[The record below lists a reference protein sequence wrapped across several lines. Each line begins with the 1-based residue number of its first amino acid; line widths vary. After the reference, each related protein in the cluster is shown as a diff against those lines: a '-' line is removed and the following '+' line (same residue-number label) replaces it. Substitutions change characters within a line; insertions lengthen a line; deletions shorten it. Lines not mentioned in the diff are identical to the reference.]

1 MLTVGILGAGGMGA
15 VHARHYA
22 RMADVRLVF
31 HDPNAE
37 QAKAFQERFGA
48 ESSPSAEDLI
58 ARVEVVDLCLP
69 TPLHVS
75 LGLKAVAAGRAV
87 FIEKPLAGSLEEGA
101 RLVEAAEKAN
111 VPLMPGQVVRFFP
124 EFATGRRLVA
134 QGAVG
139 TPAAARVRR
148 GGGAPRG
155 LDRWFLDHSKSGGIL
170 LDLAVHDFDW
180 LRWTLGEVKRIY
192 SRSVTAKAGQGVD
205 YALTTM
211 TFDSGCVAH
220 VENTWMDPSGG
231 RAAFEIAGSG
241 GLIQY
246 DSRQTATL
254 RTHTEGKSVAE
265 APLLPADDP
274 YYNELRQFVD
284 AVQSGRPTPVTG
296 RDGLMALSIALA
308 ARESALTDRVVCP
321 AREF

>member
-31 HDPNAE
+31 HDPNPE
-37 QAKAFQERFGA
+37 QSKSFQDRFGA
-48 ESSPSAEDLI
+48 EPISSTDDLI
-58 ARVEVVDLCLP
+58 ARADVVDLCLP

-75 LGLKAVAAGRAV
+75 EGLKAIAAGRALFV
-87 FIEKPLAGSLEEGA
+87 EKPLAGSLEDGA
-101 RLVEAAEKAN
+101 RLVEAAEQAN

-124 EFATGRRLVA
+124 EFATGRRLVG

-180 LRWTLGEVKRIY
+180 LRWTLGEVKRVY

-231 RAAFEIAGSG
+231 RAAFEIAGSD

-246 DSRQTATL
+246 DSRNAATL
-254 RTHTEGKSVAE
+254 RTHVEGKTMSE
-265 APLLPADDP
+265 APLLPGDDP
-274 YYNELRQFVD
+274 YFNELRSFVD
-284 AVQSGRPTPVTG
+284 AVQTGRPTPVTG

-308 ARESALTDRVVCP
+308 ARESALTDRVVRP